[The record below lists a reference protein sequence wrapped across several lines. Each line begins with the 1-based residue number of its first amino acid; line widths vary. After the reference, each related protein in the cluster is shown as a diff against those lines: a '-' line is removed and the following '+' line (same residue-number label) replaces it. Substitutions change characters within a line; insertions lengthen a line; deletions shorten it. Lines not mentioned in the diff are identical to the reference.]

1 MTAKSLTEELKA
13 IRDGSTARAS
23 ELYDGLVARL
33 TETGALAGA
42 LKAGDTFPD
51 FQLASADG
59 RFVTRADVLA
69 NGPAI
74 FVFDRGAWCPYCSA
88 VLGAWAKVADRC
100 RAVGAT
106 LVAITPEA
114 GGRALR
120 TKVDHNLDFDVL
132 CDLDNVLALECGLV
146 YPVSEELR
154 QGYLARGLDFEKI
167 YGNKAWML
175 PAPATF
181 VVRPGGVIAHATIDA
196 DFRYR
201 QEPSEILKLLATL
214 R

>member
-1 MTAKSLTEELKA
+1 
-13 IRDGSTARAS
+13 
-23 ELYDGLVARL
+23 
-33 TETGALAGA
+33 
-42 LKAGDTFPD
+42 
-51 FQLASADG
+51 
-59 RFVTRADVLA
+59 
-69 NGPAI
+69 
-74 FVFDRGAWCPYCSA
+74 
-88 VLGAWAKVADRC
+88 VLGAWAKAADQC
-100 RAVGAT
+100 RAAGAT
-106 LVAITPEA
+106 LFAVTPEA

-154 QGYLARGLDFEKI
+154 QGYLARGFDFEKI
-167 YGNKAWML
+167 YGNTAWML

-181 VVRPGGVIAHATIDA
+181 IVRPNGVIAHATVDA

-201 QEPSEILKLLATL
+201 QEPSEILRLLATL